1 MRLSEV
7 FRNLKPTETENI
19 YHLNAFQNPLD
30 QLNFFQSY
38 FFEQNKLVEK
48 VYRTNSDIAI
58 LRDLSSGSNAITLA
72 IREKQCEKIRK
83 LAFGDDTPGL
93 HQQVNWLNSVRNE
106 IPVAPVLGLRRDADM
121 LSYDMPYSPN
131 NLSFFEVI
139 HTLSQK
145 TNKKIITDIVERLE
159 KNLYQSNRLAT
170 DQELLDYS
178 LEKVC
183 RNLEF
188 IQRFLPPSLVD
199 PTKIFVNGVELR
211 NISFFEEQGFFKNF
225 SRFINDKH
233 VGTIHGDLTIE
244 NIIIKGDRLDQEIAD
259 AWYLIDPNPDNIF
272 NSKWIDYSKLFQSL
286 DSGYEFLGKI
296 SRIEICQNNIRFP
309 FFKSA
314 QYAELV
320 GFLIHLLGGTDSLK
334 VQDVKLHQIVNYF
347 RLIPYKIR
355 RGQKNC
361 SAYYATLVVLLND
374 YWNRYVQKA

>member
-1 MRLSEV
+1 M
-7 FRNLKPTETENI
+7 
-19 YHLNAFQNPLD
+19 
-30 QLNFFQSY
+30 
-38 FFEQNKLVEK
+38 
-48 VYRTNSDIAI
+48 
-58 LRDLSSGSNAITLA
+58 
-72 IREKQCEKIRK
+72 
-83 LAFGDDTPGL
+83 
-93 HQQVNWLNSVRNE
+93 
-106 IPVAPVLGLRRDADM
+106 
-121 LSYDMPYSPN
+121 
-131 NLSFFEVI
+131 
-139 HTLSQK
+139 
-145 TNKKIITDIVERLE
+145 
-159 KNLYQSNRLAT
+159 AT